1 MGIDL
6 NCGDE
11 YFGCSYTGWKYLRF
25 TLVAEKVLEFID
37 NSKEVK
43 DSFKKIRKLF
53 IYDLQ
58 SFFKEYN
65 DLINKGFDASLGSI
79 FEISKNITI
88 ILLYHK
94 DFLESLDMDGV
105 IYLINKSD
113 CSGEYTVKESER
125 ILITIK
131 NIRKHLITD
140 EHEHKDV
147 YDRIIK
153 LFEESVVK
161 NIPVGIS

>member
-6 NCGDE
+6 SCGDE
-11 YFGCSYTGWKYLRF
+11 YFNCRYSDWKYLRY
-25 TLVAEKVLEFID
+25 TLVAEKVIEYIQ
-37 NSKEVK
+37 N
-43 DSFKKIRKLF
+43 FKKIKNSF
-53 IYDLQ
+53 IYVLKVN
-58 SFFKEYN
+58 FGAYN
-65 DLINKGFDASLGSI
+65 NLMDKGFFDNME
-79 FEISKNITI
+79 EIMNISSDITK
-88 ILLYHK
+88 LLLNDK

-113 CSGEYTVKESER
+113 CSGKYTVKESER

-131 NIRKHLITD
+131 NIRKHLITE

-153 LFEESVVK
+153 LFEESVSK
-161 NIPVGIS
+161 NLPVWIS

>member
-11 YFGCSYTGWKYLRF
+11 YFTCSYSSWKYLRY
-25 TLVAEKVLEFID
+25 TLVAEQVLEYIRT
-37 NSKEVK
+37 
-43 DSFKKIRKLF
+43 FKKIDNGYTYILKVNFEVYNKLM
-53 IYDLQ
+53 
-58 SFFKEYN
+58 S
-65 DLINKGFDASLGSI
+65 KGFFDNMEAIMNTS
-79 FEISKNITI
+79 NDITK
-88 ILLYHK
+88 LLLSEK
-94 DFLESLDMDGV
+94 KFLESLDMDGV

-113 CSGEYTVKESER
+113 CSGKYTVKESER

-131 NIRKHLITD
+131 NIRKHLITE

-161 NIPVGIS
+161 NIPVVIS

>member
-6 NCGDE
+6 ICGDE
-11 YFGCSYTGWKYLRF
+11 YFNCRYSAWKYFRY
-25 TLVAEKVLEFID
+25 TLVAEKVLEYIQT
-37 NSKEVK
+37 
-43 DSFKKIRKLF
+43 FKKIKNSFTF
-53 IYDLQ
+53 ILKVN
-58 SFFKEYN
+58 FGAYN
-65 DLINKGFDASLGSI
+65 NLMDKGFFDNMD
-79 FEISKNITI
+79 EILNISSDITK
-88 ILLYHK
+88 LLITEK

-105 IYLINKSD
+105 IYLLNKSD
-113 CSGEYTVKESER
+113 CSGEYTPKESER

-147 YDRIIK
+147 YDSIIK